1 MRTGV
6 QARAP
11 EGIMPAFTRRLP
23 DLLFDTKLIESGIG
37 GERARRNS
45 RCAYGSESSK
55 SQGVGM
61 SMHTSLQSTI
71 LPRDLTLSYRA
82 RDDHWAYLLPRA

>member
-1 MRTGV
+1 MRTGA
-6 QARAP
+6 QARVP

-45 RCAYGSESSK
+45 RCAYGSRIIQVPRGS
-55 SQGVGM
+55 GM
-61 SMHTSLQSTI
+61 SMQTSLQSTI

-82 RDDHWAYLLPRA
+82 RDDP

>member
-23 DLLFDTKLIESGIG
+23 DLLFDTKLIESGMAANERG
-37 GERARRNS
+37 GTVGALMGDRA
-45 RCAYGSESSK
+45 
-55 SQGVGM
+55 
-61 SMHTSLQSTI
+61 
-71 LPRDLTLSYRA
+71 
-82 RDDHWAYLLPRA
+82 

>member
-11 EGIMPAFTRRLP
+11 EGIVPAFTRRLP

-37 GERARRNS
+37 GERAWRNS
-45 RCAYGSESSK
+45 GARMEAESSK
-55 SQGVGM
+55 SQG
-61 SMHTSLQSTI
+61 
-71 LPRDLTLSYRA
+71 DRA
-82 RDDHWAYLLPRA
+82 